1 MGAEE
6 GCPGE
11 CASCPSR
18 DSCEDERAKALR
30 RELERLKNRMARV
43 KHKLVVISGKGG
55 VGKTMVAVNLAV
67 ALAMRGHEVGILDA
81 DITGPCVPK
90 MLGLSGS
97 RLVAGPPGIFP
108 VVGPLGVRV
117 VSMDFLLPDEE
128 SPVIWR
134 GPLKAV
140 AIRQFLADIV
150 WGPLD
155 YLIVDLPPGTG
166 DEPLTIMQLLPDMD
180 GAIIV
185 TIPSE
190 VSQVVVKKAITFARK
205 LNVPV
210 VGVIENMSGFTC
222 PKCGTYVPIFM
233 EGGGERMARRMGVPF
248 LGRIPIDPRI
258 AEASDAGEPFVVKHK
273 DSPAAKAFLK
283 IAEKIEAFCERRAR
297 LKESVELSEGRRG
310 ESS

>member
-6 GCPGE
+6 SCSGE

-18 DSCEDERAKALR
+18 ETCEDERAKALR
-30 RELERLKNRMARV
+30 RELERLKTKMARV

-128 SPVIWR
+128 TPVIWR
-134 GPLKAV
+134 GPLKAA

-166 DEPLTIMQLLPDMD
+166 DEPLTIVQFLPDMD
-180 GAIIV
+180 GTIIV
-185 TIPSE
+185 TVPSE
-190 VSQVVVKKAITFARK
+190 VSQIVVKKAVAFSKK
-205 LNVPV
+205 LGIPV
-210 VGVIENMSGFTC
+210 VGVIENMSGFVC
-222 PKCGTYVPIFM
+222 PKCGTYVPILG
-233 EGGGERMARRMGVPF
+233 EGGGERIARAMGVPF
-248 LGRIPIDPRI
+248 LGKIPMDVRIC
-258 AEASDAGEPFVVKHK
+258 EASDSGEPFVVKHK
-273 DSPAAKAFLK
+273 ETPAAKAFLE
-283 IAEKIEAFCERRAR
+283 IAEKIEAFCEG
-297 LKESVELSEGRRG
+297 KEA
-310 ESS
+310 